1 MDSYAKHMFSD
12 AAKAEQDKAGT
23 LAKYSHVYETRLT
36 GGLGDD
42 EKAFIETRTSFY
54 IASIVES
61 GYPYI
66 QHRGGPAGF
75 LRVLD
80 TDTIGFA
87 DYRGNKQ
94 FITQGNLATNNKVS
108 LILMDYP
115 RRARLKLIGEATMD
129 GADAQPELAT
139 TLSQEGQ
146 GPGDRLMTISLTAMD
161 WNCPQYILP
170 RYTEDEIG
178 EMLAPRM
185 AEINGQIDVLAGR
198 LKELGEDPASLL
210 QASGEWQE

>member
-1 MDSYAKHMFSD
+1 MDSFAKHMFSD
-12 AAKAEQDKAGT
+12 AAKVQQDKAGT
-23 LAKYSHVYETRLT
+23 MSKYSHVYETRLT
-36 GGLGDD
+36 DGLRD
-42 EKAFIETRTSFY
+42 EEKEFIQTRTSIY

-75 LRVLD
+75 LRMID
-80 TDTIGFA
+80 SETIAFA

-115 RRARLKLIGEATMD
+115 RKARVKLIGQAAMIAASD
-129 GADAQPELAT
+129 DPALAAV
-139 TLSQEGQ
+139 LAQEGQ
-146 GPGDRLMTISLTAMD
+146 GPVERLMTIKITAFD
-161 WNCPQYILP
+161 WNCPQYITP
-170 RYTEDEIG
+170 RYTEEEIG

-185 AEINGQIDVLAGR
+185 AEINDQIDVLANR
-198 LKELGEDPASLL
+198 LRQLGEDPAALF
-210 QASGEWQE
+210 QTTKDPQ